1 MPIFDKSAK
10 QQNGTDKKVVIIRQ
24 HNNLFQAVVAAGLI
38 SLAAALP
45 ARAGTDDYIL
55 GPYLVADV
63 ATGAVY
69 SHHEA
74 LRPWYP
80 ASTTKLMTAYVTFRA
95 LRNGEINMN
104 SPVVVSQNALNQPP
118 SKMGFK
124 VGTVMTVDN
133 ALKMILVKSA
143 NDIAVAL
150 AESVSGSEPA
160 FIARM
165 NWEARRL
172 GMTRTNFENP
182 HGLPN
187 PRQVTTARDLA
198 LLASAI
204 LREFPE
210 HRPLFK
216 IHAIR
221 HGKRTLRNYNI
232 LIDRYRGST
241 GMKTGYI
248 RDSGFNLVASARRN
262 GKEFVAVV
270 LGACNALSRAEKA
283 VSLLETGFRAREA
296 LSARRISL
304 KNVSSGGAYVAV
316 TKMPRDNCPKPEKKN
331 GKQAKAAAYKTLPN
345 GVIVIAEGGK
355 TRSTPLNRRFDM
367 GPPVAIYIG
376 GAKARDG
383 SILGPTLASLPR
395 PRPQTAPQ
403 IAGQA
408 NAIDT
413 GKVPGMAAAF
423 AAVAPTSGLPVADLV
438 ASGLADS
445 GVSLPRP
452 RPAPGG

>member
-1 MPIFDKSAK
+1 VIALAISA
-10 QQNGTDKKVVIIRQ
+10 
-24 HNNLFQAVVAAGLI
+24 
-38 SLAAALP
+38 P

-69 SHHEA
+69 AHRDA
-74 LRPWYP
+74 LRPWHP

-95 LRNGEINMN
+95 LGKGEISMD
-104 SPVVVSQNALNQPP
+104 SPVVVSQNALNQPA
-118 SKMGFK
+118 SKMGFP
-124 VGTVMTVDN
+124 VGTVMTIDN
-133 ALKMILVKSA
+133 ALKMILVRSA

-150 AESVSGSEPA
+150 AEAVAGSEPA

-165 NWEARRL
+165 NRQASRL

-187 PRQVTTARDLA
+187 PRQITTARDLA

-210 HRPLFK
+210 YRPLFK

-232 LIDRYRGST
+232 LIDRYRGAT

-248 RDSGFNLVASARRN
+248 RASGFNIVASASRD
-262 GKEFVAVV
+262 GKEVIAVV
-270 LGACNALSRAEKA
+270 LGACNGASRAQKA
-283 VSLLETGFRAREA
+283 ANLLDTGFRARGA

-304 KNVSSGGAYVAV
+304 RNVSSGGGYIAV
-316 TKMPRDNCPKPEKKN
+316 TKMPRGNCPKPQKKN
-331 GKQAKAAAYKTLPN
+331 RKKAKAPAYKTLPN

-355 TRSTPLNRRFDM
+355 SRDTTRLDRRFDM
-367 GPPVAIYIG
+367 GPPVAVYLG
-376 GAKARDG
+376 GAKTADG
-383 SILGPTLASLPR
+383 TILGPTLASLPR
-395 PRPQTAPQ
+395 PRPAAAPQ
-403 IAGQA
+403 IGEDTYDFNTGQRP
-408 NAIDT
+408 T
-413 GKVPGMAAAF
+413 MATAF
-423 AAVAPTSGLPVADLV
+423 AAKTAVPGPPIADLV
-438 ASGLADS
+438 VQNAADS
-445 GVSLPRP
+445 PFPLPRP
-452 RPAPGG
+452 RPEPGG

>member
-1 MPIFDKSAK
+1 VRILYKSAK
-10 QQNGTDKKVVIIRQ
+10 QRTETNSKVVIIRQ
-24 HNNLFQAVVAAGLI
+24 HRNLFRVLVAAGLI
-38 SLAAALP
+38 TLAAALP
-45 ARAGTDDYIL
+45 ARASTDDYIL

-69 SHHEA
+69 ANRDA
-74 LRPWYP
+74 LRPWHP

-95 LRNGEINMN
+95 LRNGEIKMN
-104 SPVVVSQNALNQPP
+104 SPVIVSQNALNQPP

-150 AESVSGSEPA
+150 GEAVAGSEPA

-165 NWEARRL
+165 NLEAIGL
-172 GMTRTNFENP
+172 GMTRTNFVNP
-182 HGLPN
+182 HGLPD
-187 PRQVTTARDLA
+187 PRQITTARDLA

-204 LREFPE
+204 LKEFPE
-210 HRPLFK
+210 YRPLFK

-221 HGKRTLRNYNI
+221 HGNQTLRNYNI
-232 LIDRYRGST
+232 LIDRYRGAT

-262 GKEFVAVV
+262 GKEVIAVV

-283 VSLLETGFRAREA
+283 VSLLETGFRARGA

-331 GKQAKAAAYKTLPN
+331 GKQAKGPAYKTLPN

-355 TRSTPLNRRFDM
+355 TRNTRLDRRFDM
-367 GPPVAIYIG
+367 GPPVAVYIG
-376 GAKARDG
+376 GAKAPDG

-395 PRPQTAPQ
+395 PRPDTAPQ
-403 IAGQA
+403 IAGRA
-408 NAIDT
+408 NVLDA
-413 GKVPGMAAAF
+413 GKAPAMAAAF
-423 AAVAPTSGLPVADLV
+423 AAESPMSGPPVADLV
-438 ASGLADS
+438 ARNPTDS
-445 GVSLPRP
+445 RFSLPRP

>member
-1 MPIFDKSAK
+1 LI
-10 QQNGTDKKVVIIRQ
+10 T
-24 HNNLFQAVVAAGLI
+24 LAV
-38 SLAAALP
+38 ALP
-45 ARAGTDDYIL
+45 ARASTDDYIL

-69 SHHEA
+69 ANRDA
-74 LRPWYP
+74 LRPWHP
-80 ASTTKLMTAYVTFRA
+80 ASTTKMMTAYVTFRA
-95 LRNGEINMN
+95 LNNGEIDMN

-124 VGTVMTVDN
+124 VGTVMTVEN

-150 AESVSGSEPA
+150 GEAVAGSEPA

-165 NWEARRL
+165 NREASRL
-172 GMTRTNFENP
+172 GMTRTNFINP
-182 HGLPN
+182 HGLPD

-198 LLASAI
+198 LLASAV
-204 LREFPE
+204 LTEFPQY
-210 HRPLFK
+210 RPLFK

-232 LIDRYRGST
+232 LIDRYRGAT

-262 GKEFVAVV
+262 GKEIVAVV
-270 LGACNALSRAEKA
+270 LGACSAMSRAEKA
-283 VSLLETGFRAREA
+283 ASLLDAGFRKSKA

-316 TKMPRDNCPKPEKKN
+316 TKMPRGNCPQPEKKN
-331 GKQAKAAAYKTLPN
+331 GKKAKGPAYKNLPN

-355 TRSTPLNRRFDM
+355 TRSTSLNRRFDM
-367 GPPVAIYIG
+367 GPPVQVYIG
-376 GAKARDG
+376 GAKTADG
-383 SILGPTLASLPR
+383 LILGPTMASLPR
-395 PRPQTAPQ
+395 SRPVTAPQ
-403 IAGQA
+403 ITGRA
-408 NAIDT
+408 NAVNADE
-413 GKVPGMAAAF
+413 GPAMAAAF
-423 AAVAPTSGLPVADLV
+423 ATEASIPGPPVADLV
-438 ASGLADS
+438 ARSPADS
-445 GVSLPRP
+445 PISVPRP